1 MKKKQRITLGIS
13 VLILLVLVFLGSF
26 PLACMVWK
34 SGRTG
39 LSSTQHSRKSTV
51 NIWGQRRA
59 FT

>member
-13 VLILLVLVFLGSF
+13 ALILLVLVFWVHSRWH
-26 PLACMVWK
+26 VWF
-34 SGRTG
+34 GNPEER